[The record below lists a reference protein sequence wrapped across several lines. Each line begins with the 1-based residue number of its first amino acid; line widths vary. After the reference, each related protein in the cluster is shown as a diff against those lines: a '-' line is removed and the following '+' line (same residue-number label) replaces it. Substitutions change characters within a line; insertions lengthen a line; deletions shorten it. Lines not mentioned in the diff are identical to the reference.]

1 MNKDELIKE
10 VVYEM
15 SPNLTREQIDRLK
28 ITMLVKMQN
37 CEVSEIQYLP
47 AVWTHNNDWIIQR
60 FRVDSIAKGISTS
73 TLNQYIIA
81 VSNLFR
87 ETGKHYREITGQDV
101 TDYLA
106 VRQYRDKISV
116 NYKVTL
122 RKYFSSFFGWAF
134 RKRHIDIN
142 IMDDVDSMKS
152 IQKKKDC
159 LSDDEV
165 ESIRESFMTEK
176 ERAIFELMVS
186 TGLRVGEISLLNA
199 SDVDFSHRRIS
210 VFGEKTQQYRTAM
223 LTIKAARALKRYLDT
238 RMQES
243 EALFIADRRPYGRM
257 KNPAI
262 ENVAKRIAM
271 RAGITRL
278 SATVHVYR
286 KTFITSLYRK
296 TKNILMVSKLAG
308 HAQTDT
314 TVKYYLIDDLEDIQ
328 YTYNLVNG

>member
-1 MNKDELIKE
+1 MNKDELINE

-15 SPNLTREQIDRLK
+15 APNLTREQIDRLK

-37 CEVSEIQYLP
+37 CEVSDMQYLP
-47 AVWTHNNDWIIQR
+47 TVWTYDNDWIIKR
-60 FRVDSIAKGISTS
+60 FRIDSIAKGMAES
-73 TLNQYIIA
+73 TLSQYVAA
-81 VSNLFR
+81 VRNLFR
-87 ETGKHYREITGQDV
+87 ETGKHYQEITGQDV

-106 VRQYRDKISV
+106 VKQYRDKIST

-134 RKRHIDIN
+134 RKRHIESN
-142 IMDDVDSMKS
+142 IMDDVDAMKS

-165 ESIRESFMTEK
+165 ESIRESAMAAK

-186 TGLRVGEISLLNA
+186 TGLRVGEISLLDV
-199 SDVDFSHRRIS
+199 SDIDFVHRRVS
-210 VFGEKTQQYRTAM
+210 VYGEKTQQYRTAL
-223 LTIKAARALKRYLDT
+223 LTIKAARAIRHYLDS
-238 RMQES
+238 RQQES
-243 EALFIADRRPYGRM
+243 DALFVADRRPYGRM

-262 ENVAKRIAM
+262 EKVAKRIAR

-286 KTFITSLYRK
+286 KTFVTVMYRK

-308 HAQTDT
+308 HANTDT
-314 TVKYYLIDDLEDIQ
+314 TVKYYLIDDLEDMQ
-328 YTYNLVNG
+328 HTYNIVNG

>member
-1 MNKDELIKE
+1 MSKDEFINE

-60 FRVDSIAKGISTS
+60 FRIDSIAKGMAAS

-87 ETGKHYREITGQDV
+87 ETGKHYRDITGQDV

-106 VRQYRDKISV
+106 VKQYRDKISI

-134 RKRHIDIN
+134 RKHHIDSN
-142 IMDDVDSMKS
+142 IMDDVDNMKS
-152 IQKKKDC
+152 VQKKKEC

-165 ESIRESFMTEK
+165 EAIRESFMTEK

-199 SDVDFSHRRIS
+199 SDVDFTHRRIS

-243 EALFIADRRPYGRM
+243 EALFIADRRPYRRM

-262 ENVAKRIAM
+262 EKLAKRIAM

-278 SATVHVYR
+278 PATVHVYR
-286 KTFITSLYRK
+286 KTFVTSLYRK

-314 TVKYYLIDDLEDIQ
+314 TVKYYLIDDLEDMQ
-328 YTYNLVNG
+328 YTYNLVNV

>member
-1 MNKDELIKE
+1 MNKDELINE

-37 CEVSEIQYLP
+37 CEVNEMQYLP
-47 AVWTHNNDWIIQR
+47 MVSTHDNDWIINR
-60 FRVDSIAKGISTS
+60 FRIDSIAKGMAES
-73 TLNQYIIA
+73 TLGQYVIA
-81 VSNLFR
+81 VRNLFK

-106 VRQYRDKISV
+106 VKQYRDKISV

-134 RKRHIDIN
+134 RKHHIDSN

-152 IQKKKDC
+152 VQKKKDC

-165 ESIRESFMTEK
+165 ESIRESDLTIK

-186 TGLRVGEISLLNA
+186 TGMRVGEISLLDV
-199 SDVDFSHRRIS
+199 SDVDFAHRRIS
-210 VFGEKTQQYRTAM
+210 VFGEKTQQYRTAL
-223 LTIKAARALKRYLDT
+223 LTIKAVRALRRYLDA
-238 RMQES
+238 RQQKP

-257 KNPAI
+257 REPAL
-262 ENVAKRIAM
+262 EDVAKRIAR

-286 KTFITSLYRK
+286 KTFATALYRK
-296 TKNILMVSKLAG
+296 TKNILMVSKLVG
-308 HAQTDT
+308 HANTDT
-314 TVKYYLIDDLEDIQ
+314 TVKYYLIDDLEDMQ

>member
-1 MNKDELIKE
+1 
-10 VVYEM
+10 M
-15 SPNLTREQIDRLK
+15 SPNLTKEQIDRLK
-28 ITMLVKMQN
+28 ITMLVKLQD

-47 AVWTHNNDWIIQR
+47 AIWTQDNGWIINR
-60 FRVDSIAKGISTS
+60 FCIDSTAKGMAESTR
-73 TLNQYIIA
+73 NQYIIA

-134 RKRHIDIN
+134 RKHHIDRN
-142 IMDDVDSMKS
+142 IMDDVDSIKS

-165 ESIRESFMTEK
+165 ESIRESAMTAK
-176 ERAIFELMVS
+176 ERAVFELMVS
-186 TGLRVGEISLLNA
+186 TGLRVGEISLLNV
-199 SDVDFSHRRIS
+199 SDIDFTHRRVS
-210 VFGEKTQQYRTAM
+210 VFGEKTQQYRTAL
-223 LTIKAARALKRYLDT
+223 LTIKAARAIKHYLDS
-238 RMQES
+238 RPQES
-243 EALFIADRRPYGRM
+243 DALFVADRRPYGRM
-257 KNPAI
+257 QNPAL
-262 ENVAKRIAM
+262 EKVAKRIAR

-278 SATVHVYR
+278 STTVHVYR
-286 KTFITSLYRK
+286 KTFVTSLYRK
-296 TKNILMVSKLAG
+296 TKNILMVSKLVG

-314 TVKYYLIDDLEDIQ
+314 TVKYYLIDDLEDMQ

>member
-1 MNKDELIKE
+1 MNKDELINE

-37 CEVSEIQYLP
+37 CEVSEMQYLP
-47 AVWTHNNDWIIQR
+47 AVWTHDNEWIINR
-60 FRVDSIAKGISTS
+60 FRIDSIAKGMAKS
-73 TLNQYIIA
+73 TLNQYVIA
-81 VSNLFR
+81 VRKLLR
-87 ETGKHYREITGQDV
+87 DTGKHYREITGQDV

-134 RKRHIDIN
+134 RKKHIDNN

-165 ESIRESFMTEK
+165 ESIRESGMTVK

-186 TGLRVGEISLLNA
+186 TGLRVGEISLLNV
-199 SDVDFSHRRIS
+199 SDVDFAHRRIS
-210 VFGEKTQQYRTAM
+210 VFGEKTQQYRTAL
-223 LTIKAARALKRYLDT
+223 LTIKASRAIKRYIDS
-238 RMQES
+238 RKQES
-243 EALFIADRRPYGRM
+243 DALFLSDRKPYGRM
-257 KNPAI
+257 QKPAF
-262 ENVAKRIAM
+262 EKVAKRIA
-271 RAGITRL
+271 RRTGITRIN
-278 SATVHVYR
+278 ATVHVYR
-286 KTFITSLYRK
+286 KTFVTSLYRK

-314 TVKYYLIDDLEDIQ
+314 TVKYYLIDDLEDMQ

>member
-1 MNKDELIKE
+1 MDKNMLIND

-15 SPNLTREQIDRLK
+15 APNLTREQLDRLK
-28 ITMLVKMQN
+28 ITLLVKMQD
-37 CEVSEIQYLP
+37 CEISEMQYLP
-47 AVWTHNNDWIIQR
+47 AVSTHDNDWIINR
-60 FRVDSIAKGISTS
+60 FRIDSIAKGMAES
-73 TLNQYIIA
+73 TLGQYVIA
-81 VSNLFR
+81 VRNLFK
-87 ETGKHYREITGQDV
+87 EIGKHYREITGQDV

-106 VRQYRDKISV
+106 VKQYRDKISV

-134 RKRHIDIN
+134 RKHHIDSN
-142 IMDDVDSMKS
+142 IMDDVDSMRAV
-152 IQKKKDC
+152 QKKKDC

-165 ESIRESFMTEK
+165 EAIRESDLTMK

-186 TGLRVGEISLLNA
+186 TGMRVGEISLLDV
-199 SDVDFSHRRIS
+199 SDVDFAHRRIS
-210 VFGEKTQQYRTAM
+210 VFGEKTQQYRTAL
-223 LTIKAARALKRYLDT
+223 LTIKAARALRRYLDT
-238 RMQES
+238 RQQES
-243 EALFIADRRPYGRM
+243 DALFVSDRRPYGRM

-262 ENVAKRIAM
+262 EKVAKRIAR

-286 KTFITSLYRK
+286 KTFVTSLYRK

-308 HAQTDT
+308 HANTDT
-314 TVKYYLIDDLEDIQ
+314 TVKYYLIDDLEDMQ

>member
-1 MNKDELIKE
+1 MDKNMLIND

-15 SPNLTREQIDRLK
+15 APNLTREQLDRLK
-28 ITMLVKMQN
+28 ITMLVKMQD
-37 CEVSEIQYLP
+37 CEISEMQYLP
-47 AVWTHNNDWIIQR
+47 AVSTHDNDWIINR
-60 FRVDSIAKGISTS
+60 FRIDSIAKGMAES
-73 TLNQYIIA
+73 TLGQYVIA
-81 VSNLFR
+81 VRNLFR

-106 VRQYRDKISV
+106 VKQYRDKISV

-134 RKRHIDIN
+134 RRHHIDSN

-152 IQKKKDC
+152 VQKKKDC

-165 ESIRESFMTEK
+165 ESIRESGLTIK

-186 TGLRVGEISLLNA
+186 TGMRVGEISLLDV
-199 SDVDFSHRRIS
+199 SDVDFAHRRVS
-210 VFGEKTQQYRTAM
+210 VFGEKTQQYRTAL
-223 LTIKAARALKRYLDT
+223 LTIKAVRALRRYLDA
-238 RMQES
+238 RQQES
-243 EALFIADRRPYGRM
+243 EALFIADRSPYGRM
-257 KNPAI
+257 RNPAI
-262 ENVAKRIAM
+262 EKVAKRIAR

-286 KTFITSLYRK
+286 KTFVTALYRK

-314 TVKYYLIDDLEDIQ
+314 TVKYYLIDDLEDMQ
-328 YTYNLVNG
+328 HTYNLVNG